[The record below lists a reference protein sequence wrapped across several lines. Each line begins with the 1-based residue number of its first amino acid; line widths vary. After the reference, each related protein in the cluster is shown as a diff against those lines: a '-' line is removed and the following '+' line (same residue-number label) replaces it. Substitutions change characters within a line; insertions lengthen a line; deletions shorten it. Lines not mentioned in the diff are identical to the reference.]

1 MPSILVI
8 YNPIAGRGRAKK
20 HWPEVQQAL
29 IDTGIEFD
37 VAATSAPL
45 EAVTL
50 AEKAATKYSTV
61 IAVGG
66 DGTVHEVVNGLLRAS
81 SEGETIALG
90 VVPLG
95 NGDDFAKMIPPQT
108 TIGGKIFD
116 WHVAIEKIAQGQTK
130 LFDVGRMTGDQL
142 RLKQGNKPQYFMNG
156 MDIGFGA
163 QAALN
168 FTKVPSF
175 ITGISAYLAAIIK
188 TLIDYRI
195 PKVSIQIDDQKAF
208 EQSTTM
214 TAITNGRCFGSGFWV
229 CPEAQVDDGLLDVMV
244 TQSVGRLKIL
254 RLIPKIMKG
263 THVNEPILK
272 NYRARRVVIKSQQS
286 LVVEADGEIPY
297 PQTRHLEVQILDKKL
312 RVIV

>member
-66 DGTVHEVVNGLLRAS
+66 DGTVHEIVNGLLRAS
-81 SEGETIALG
+81 NEGETITLA

-108 TIGGKIFD
+108 TIGGKVFD
-116 WHVAIEKIAQGQTK
+116 WQVAIEKITKGQTK
-130 LFDVGRMTGDQL
+130 LFDVGRMSGDQL
-142 RLKQGNKPQYFMNG
+142 RSKQDNKPEYFMNG

>member
-8 YNPIAGRGRAKK
+8 FNPIAGRGRVKK
-20 HWPEVQQAL
+20 HWPELQQGL
-29 IDTGIEFD
+29 IDAGIEFD
-37 VAATSAPL
+37 VTATSAPL
-45 EAVTL
+45 DAVKL
-50 AEKAATKYSTV
+50 AEKATTKYSTV

-66 DGTVHEVVNGLLRAS
+66 DGTIHEVVNGLMRAS
-81 SEGETIALG
+81 SEGETITLG
-90 VVPLG
+90 IVPLG

-108 TIGGKIFD
+108 TIGGKVFD
-116 WHVAIEKIAQGQTK
+116 WHIAIEKIAKGQTK
-130 LFDVGRMTGDQL
+130 MFDVGRMSDDKLGVG
-142 RLKQGNKPQYFMNG
+142 QGNKPHYFMNG

-175 ITGISAYLAAIIK
+175 LTGMAAYLTAIMK
-188 TLIDYRI
+188 TLIDYHI
-195 PKVSIQIDDQKAF
+195 PKIRIKIDDQAAF

-214 TAITNGRCFGSGFWV
+214 TVITNGRCFGSGFWV

-272 NYRARRVVIKSQQS
+272 NYRARRIDIKSQQPF
-286 LVVEADGEIPY
+286 VVEADGEIPY
-297 PQTRHLEVQILDKKL
+297 PQTRHLEVQILDKRL

>member
-8 YNPIAGRGRAKK
+8 YNPIAGRGRSKK

-29 IDTGIEFD
+29 IDAGIEFD

-66 DGTVHEVVNGLLRAS
+66 DGTIHEVVNGLLRAS

-108 TIGGKIFD
+108 TIGGKVFD

-130 LFDVGRMTGDQL
+130 LFDVGRMSGDQL
-142 RLKQGNKPQYFMNG
+142 RSKQGNKPQYFMNG

-175 ITGISAYLAAIIK
+175 LTGMAAYLAAILK

-195 PKVSIQIDDQKAF
+195 PNVSIQIDDQKAF
-208 EQSTTM
+208 KQSTTM

-272 NYRARRVVIKSQQS
+272 NYRARRVEIKSQQP

-297 PQTRHLEVQILDKKL
+297 SQTRHLEVQILDKKL

>member
-8 YNPIAGRGRAKK
+8 YNPIAGRGRVKK
-20 HWPEVQQAL
+20 HWPKVQQAL
-29 IDTGIEFD
+29 INAGVEFD
-37 VAATSAPL
+37 VTATSAPL
-45 EAVTL
+45 DAENL

-61 IAVGG
+61 VAVGG

-108 TIGGKIFD
+108 TIGSKVFD
-116 WHVAIEKIAQGQTK
+116 WHVAIEKIAKGQTK
-130 LFDVGRMTGDQL
+130 MFDVGRMSVDKL
-142 RLKQGNKPQYFMNG
+142 RSEQDNKPHYFMNA

-175 ITGISAYLAAIIK
+175 LTGMAAYLAAIMI

-195 PKVSIQIDDQKAF
+195 PKVRIQIDDQEAF

-263 THVNEPILK
+263 THVNEPILR
-272 NYRARRVVIKSQQS
+272 NFRARRIVIKSQKS

>member
-8 YNPIAGRGRAKK
+8 YNPIAGRGRVKK
-20 HWPEVQQAL
+20 HWPEVQQGL
-29 IDTGIEFD
+29 IDAGIEFD

-45 EAVTL
+45 DAVKL
-50 AEKAATKYSTV
+50 AEKAATKYSKV
-61 IAVGG
+61 IVIGG

-81 SEGETIALG
+81 NEGETIALG

-108 TIGGKIFD
+108 KIGDKVFDWRVAIGKIS
-116 WHVAIEKIAQGQTK
+116 KGQTK
-130 LFDVGRMTGDQL
+130 MFDVGRMSDS
-142 RLKQGNKPQYFMNG
+142 KFHSEQGNEPHYFMNG

-175 ITGISAYLAAIIK
+175 LTGIAAYLAAIMK

-195 PKVSIQIDDQKAF
+195 PKVTIQIDDQEAF

-214 TAITNGRCFGSGFWV
+214 MVITNGRCFGSGFWV
-229 CPEAQVDDGLLDVMV
+229 CPKAQIDDGLLDVMV

-254 RLIPKIMKG
+254 SLIPKIMKG
-263 THVNEPILK
+263 THTNESILR
-272 NYRARRVVIKSQQS
+272 NYRARRIIIKSQQL

-297 PQTRHLEVQILDKKL
+297 PQTQHLEVQILDKKL

>member
-1 MPSILVI
+1 MSSILVI
-8 YNPIAGRGRAKK
+8 YNPIAGRGRVKK
-20 HWPEVQQAL
+20 HWPKVQQGL
-29 IDTGIEFD
+29 IDAGIEFD
-37 VAATSAPL
+37 VVATSAPL

-108 TIGGKIFD
+108 TIGGKVFD
-116 WHVAIEKIAQGQTK
+116 WHVAIEKITQGQTK
-130 LFDVGRMTGDQL
+130 LFDVGRMSDEL
-142 RLKQGNKPQYFMNG
+142 RSEQNNNPQYFMNG

-163 QAALN
+163 QTALN

-175 ITGISAYLAAIIK
+175 LTGMAAYLAAIMK
-188 TLIDYRI
+188 TLIDYHI
-195 PKVSIQIDDQKAF
+195 PKINIQIDDQKAF

-229 CPEAQVDDGLLDVMV
+229 CPDAEVDDGLLDVMV

-263 THVNEPILK
+263 THVNDPILR

-297 PQTRHLEVQILDKKL
+297 SQTRHLEVQILDKKL
-312 RVIV
+312 CVIV

>member
-1 MPSILVI
+1 
-8 YNPIAGRGRAKK
+8 
-20 HWPEVQQAL
+20 
-29 IDTGIEFD
+29 
-37 VAATSAPL
+37 
-45 EAVTL
+45 
-50 AEKAATKYSTV
+50 
-61 IAVGG
+61 
-66 DGTVHEVVNGLLRAS
+66 
-81 SEGETIALG
+81 
-90 VVPLG
+90 
-95 NGDDFAKMIPPQT
+95 
-108 TIGGKIFD
+108 
-116 WHVAIEKIAQGQTK
+116 
-130 LFDVGRMTGDQL
+130 
-142 RLKQGNKPQYFMNG
+142 MNG

-175 ITGISAYLAAIIK
+175 LTGMAAYLAAILK
-188 TLIDYRI
+188 TLIDYHI
-195 PKVSIQIDDQKAF
+195 PNVSIQIDDQKAF

-263 THVNEPILK
+263 THINEPILK
-272 NYRARRVVIKSQQS
+272 NYRARRIEIKSQQP

-297 PQTRHLEVQILDKKL
+297 PQTRHIEIQILDKKL

>member
-8 YNPIAGRGRAKK
+8 YNPIAGRGRVKK
-20 HWPEVQQAL
+20 HWPEVQQGL
-29 IDTGIEFD
+29 IDAGIEFD
-37 VAATSAPL
+37 VVTTSAPL
-45 EAVTL
+45 DAVKL

-61 IAVGG
+61 VAVGG

-81 SEGETIALG
+81 SEGETITLG

-108 TIGGKIFD
+108 TIGEKVFD
-116 WHVAIEKIAQGQTK
+116 WHVAIEKIAKGHTK
-130 LFDVGRMTGDQL
+130 MFDIGRMSGDKL
-142 RLKQGNKPQYFMNG
+142 HSEQGNKPHYFMNG

-168 FTKVPSF
+168 FTKVPIF
-175 ITGISAYLAAIIK
+175 LTGMAAYLAAIMK
-188 TLIDYRI
+188 TLVDYHI
-195 PKVSIQIDDQKAF
+195 PKVTIQIDNQEAF

-214 TAITNGRCFGSGFWV
+214 TAITNGRCFGSSFWV

-244 TQSVGRLKIL
+244 TQSVGRLKIM

-263 THVNEPILK
+263 THVNEPILR
-272 NYRARRVVIKSQQS
+272 NYRARRVVIKSQHS

-297 PQTRHLEVQILDKKL
+297 PQTRYLKVQILDKKL

>member
-8 YNPIAGRGRAKK
+8 YNPIAGRGRVKK
-20 HWPEVQQAL
+20 YWPEVQQGL
-29 IDTGIEFD
+29 IDSGIEFD
-37 VAATSAPL
+37 VAATSEPL

-50 AEKAATKYSTV
+50 AEKAVTKYSTI

-81 SEGETIALG
+81 NEGETIALG

-108 TIGGKIFD
+108 SIGGKVFD
-116 WHVAIEKIAQGQTK
+116 WRVAIEKITKGQTK
-130 LFDVGRMTGDQL
+130 LFDIGRMSGDQL
-142 RLKQGNKPQYFMNG
+142 SSEQTNSPQYFMNG

-175 ITGISAYLAAIIK
+175 LTGMAAYLASIMK

-195 PKVSIQIDDQKAF
+195 PKVSIQIDDQPAF

-229 CPEAQVDDGLLDVMV
+229 CPDAQVDDGLLDVMV

-254 RLIPKIMKG
+254 SLIPKIMKG

-272 NYRARRVVIKSQQS
+272 NYRARSIVIKSEQS

-297 PQTRHLEVQILDKKL
+297 TQTRHLEVRILDKKL

>member
-1 MPSILVI
+1 
-8 YNPIAGRGRAKK
+8 
-20 HWPEVQQAL
+20 
-29 IDTGIEFD
+29 
-37 VAATSAPL
+37 
-45 EAVTL
+45 
-50 AEKAATKYSTV
+50 
-61 IAVGG
+61 
-66 DGTVHEVVNGLLRAS
+66 
-81 SEGETIALG
+81 
-90 VVPLG
+90 
-95 NGDDFAKMIPPQT
+95 
-108 TIGGKIFD
+108 
-116 WHVAIEKIAQGQTK
+116 
-130 LFDVGRMTGDQL
+130 
-142 RLKQGNKPQYFMNG
+142 

-175 ITGISAYLAAIIK
+175 LTGMTAYLAAIMK

-195 PKVSIQIDDQKAF
+195 PKIRIQIDDQEAF

-272 NYRARRVVIKSQQS
+272 NYKARRVDIKSQQPF
-286 LVVEADGEIPY
+286 VVEADGEIPY
-297 PQTRHLEVQILDKKL
+297 PQTRHLEVQILDKRL

>member
-8 YNPIAGRGRAKK
+8 YNPIAGRGRVKK
-20 HWPEVQQAL
+20 NWPDVQQGL
-29 IDTGIEFD
+29 IDAGIEFD
-37 VAATSAPL
+37 VVATSAPL

-108 TIGGKIFD
+108 TIGGKVFD
-116 WHVAIEKIAQGQTK
+116 WHIAIEKIAQGQTK
-130 LFDVGRMTGDQL
+130 LFDVGRMSGDQL
-142 RLKQGNKPQYFMNG
+142 RSKQDNKPQYFMNG

-175 ITGISAYLAAIIK
+175 LTGMAAYLAAIMK

-272 NYRARRVVIKSQQS
+272 NYRARRVVIKSQQP

>member
-8 YNPIAGRGRAKK
+8 YNPIAGRGRVKK
-20 HWPEVQQAL
+20 HWPEVQQGL
-29 IDTGIEFD
+29 IDAGIEFD
-37 VAATSAPL
+37 VVTTSAPL
-45 EAVTL
+45 DAVKL

-61 IAVGG
+61 VAVGG
-66 DGTVHEVVNGLLRAS
+66 DGTVHEIVNGLLRAS
-81 SEGETIALG
+81 SEGETITLG

-108 TIGGKIFD
+108 TIGEKVFD
-116 WHVAIEKIAQGQTK
+116 WHVAIEKIAKGHTK
-130 LFDVGRMTGDQL
+130 MFDIGRMSGDKL
-142 RLKQGNKPQYFMNG
+142 HSEQGNKPHYFMNG

-168 FTKVPSF
+168 FTKVPIF
-175 ITGISAYLAAIIK
+175 LTGMAAYLAAIMK
-188 TLIDYRI
+188 TLVDYHI
-195 PKVSIQIDDQKAF
+195 PKVTIQIDNQEAF

-244 TQSVGRLKIL
+244 TQSVGRLKIM

-272 NYRARRVVIKSQQS
+272 SYRARRVDIKAHQPF
-286 LVVEADGEIPY
+286 VVEADGEIPY
-297 PQTRHLEVQILDKKL
+297 PKTRHLEVQILDKRL

>member
-1 MPSILVI
+1 
-8 YNPIAGRGRAKK
+8 
-20 HWPEVQQAL
+20 
-29 IDTGIEFD
+29 
-37 VAATSAPL
+37 
-45 EAVTL
+45 
-50 AEKAATKYSTV
+50 
-61 IAVGG
+61 
-66 DGTVHEVVNGLLRAS
+66 
-81 SEGETIALG
+81 
-90 VVPLG
+90 
-95 NGDDFAKMIPPQT
+95 MIPPQT
-108 TIGGKIFD
+108 TIGGKVFD
-116 WHVAIEKIAQGQTK
+116 WHVAIEKITQGQTK
-130 LFDVGRMTGDQL
+130 LFDVGRMSGDQL
-142 RLKQGNKPQYFMNG
+142 RSEQNNNPQYFMNG

-175 ITGISAYLAAIIK
+175 LTGMAAYLAAIMK
-188 TLIDYRI
+188 TLVDYHI
-195 PKVSIQIDDQKAF
+195 PKVSIQIDDQAPF

-229 CPEAQVDDGLLDVMV
+229 CPDAQVDDGLLDVMV

-263 THVNEPILK
+263 THVNEPILR

-297 PQTRHLEVQILDKKL
+297 PQTRYLEVEILDKKL

>member
-8 YNPIAGRGRAKK
+8 YNPIAGRGRVKK
-20 HWPEVQQAL
+20 NWPDVQQGL
-29 IDTGIEFD
+29 IDAGIEFD

-108 TIGGKIFD
+108 TIGGKVFD
-116 WHVAIEKIAQGQTK
+116 WHIAIEKIAQGQTK
-130 LFDVGRMTGDQL
+130 LFDVGRMCGDQL
-142 RLKQGNKPQYFMNG
+142 RSKQDNKPQYFMNG

-175 ITGISAYLAAIIK
+175 LTGMAAYLAAIMK

-272 NYRARRVVIKSQQS
+272 NYRARRVVIKSQQP

-297 PQTRHLEVQILDKKL
+297 SQTRHLEVQILDKKL

>member
-8 YNPIAGRGRAKK
+8 YNPIAGRGRVKK
-20 HWPEVQQAL
+20 NWPDVQQGL
-29 IDTGIEFD
+29 IDAGIEFD

-108 TIGGKIFD
+108 TIGGKVFD
-116 WHVAIEKIAQGQTK
+116 WHIAIEKIAQGQTK
-130 LFDVGRMTGDQL
+130 LFDVGRMSGDQL
-142 RLKQGNKPQYFMNG
+142 RSKQDNKPQYFMNG

-175 ITGISAYLAAIIK
+175 LTGMAAYLAAIMK

-214 TAITNGRCFGSGFWV
+214 TVITNGRCFGSGFWV

-272 NYRARRVVIKSQQS
+272 NYRARRVVIKSQQP

>member
-1 MPSILVI
+1 MSSILVI
-8 YNPIAGRGRAKK
+8 YNPVAGRGRVKK
-20 HWPEVQQAL
+20 HWPEVQQGL
-29 IDTGIEFD
+29 IDAGIEFD
-37 VAATSAPL
+37 VTATSAPL
-45 EAVTL
+45 EAVKL

-66 DGTVHEVVNGLLRAS
+66 DGTVHEVVNGLLHAS
-81 SEGETIALG
+81 SGGETIALG

-108 TIGGKIFD
+108 AIGGEVFD
-116 WHVAIEKIAQGQTK
+116 WQVAIEKIAKGQTK
-130 LFDVGRMTGDQL
+130 MFDVGRMSVDRL
-142 RLKQGNKPQYFMNG
+142 RSEQDNKSHYFMNG

-175 ITGISAYLAAIIK
+175 LTGMAAYLAAILR
-188 TLIDYRI
+188 TLIDYPI
-195 PKVSIQIDDQKAF
+195 PKIRIQIDDQKAF

-263 THVNEPILK
+263 THINEPILSH
-272 NYRARRVVIKSQQS
+272 YRARRIVIKSEKS

>member
-8 YNPIAGRGRAKK
+8 YNPIAGRGRVKK
-20 HWPEVQQAL
+20 YWPDVQQGL
-29 IDTGIEFD
+29 IDAGIEFD

-50 AEKAATKYSTV
+50 AEKAATKYLTV
-61 IAVGG
+61 IAIGG
-66 DGTVHEVVNGLLRAS
+66 DGTIHEVVNGLLRAS
-81 SEGETIALG
+81 NEGETIALG

-108 TIGGKIFD
+108 TIGGKVYD
-116 WHVAIEKIAQGQTK
+116 WHVAIEKISKGQTK
-130 LFDVGRMTGDQL
+130 LFDVGRMLGNQL
-142 RLKQGNKPQYFMNG
+142 SSEQDNKPQYFMNG

-175 ITGISAYLAAIIK
+175 LTGMAAYLAAILK
-188 TLIDYRI
+188 TLIDYHI

-272 NYRARRVVIKSQQS
+272 NYRARRVVIISQQP

>member
-1 MPSILVI
+1 
-8 YNPIAGRGRAKK
+8 
-20 HWPEVQQAL
+20 L
-29 IDTGIEFD
+29 IDAGIKFD

-45 EAVTL
+45 EAVTF
-50 AEKAATKYSTV
+50 AQKAPTKYSTV

-90 VVPLG
+90 VIPLG

-108 TIGGKIFD
+108 TIGDKVFD
-116 WHVAIEKIAQGQTK
+116 WHVAIEKITQGQTK
-130 LFDVGRMTGDQL
+130 LFDVGRISGDQL
-142 RLKQGNKPQYFMNG
+142 RSEQNNNPQYFMNG

-175 ITGISAYLAAIIK
+175 LTGIAAYLAAIMK
-188 TLIDYRI
+188 TLIDYHI
-195 PKVSIQIDDQKAF
+195 PKVSIQIDDQPAF

-229 CPEAQVDDGLLDVMV
+229 CPDAQVDDGLLDVMV

-254 RLIPKIMKG
+254 SLIPKIMKG

-272 NYRARRVVIKSQQS
+272 NYRARRIVIKSEQS

-297 PQTRHLEVQILDKKL
+297 TQTQHLEVQILDKKL
-312 RVIV
+312 RMIV

>member
-1 MPSILVI
+1 V
-8 YNPIAGRGRAKK
+8 
-20 HWPEVQQAL
+20 
-29 IDTGIEFD
+29 
-37 VAATSAPL
+37 
-45 EAVTL
+45 

-108 TIGGKIFD
+108 TIGGKVFD
-116 WHVAIEKIAQGQTK
+116 WHVAIEKITQGQTK
-130 LFDVGRMTGDQL
+130 LFDVGRMSGDQL
-142 RLKQGNKPQYFMNG
+142 RSEQNNNPQYFMNG

-175 ITGISAYLAAIIK
+175 LTGTAAYLAAIMM

-229 CPEAQVDDGLLDVMV
+229 CPDAQVDDGLLDVMV
-244 TQSVGRLKIL
+244 TQSIGRLKIL

-263 THVNEPILK
+263 THVNEPILR
-272 NYRARRVVIKSQQS
+272 NYRARRVVIKSRQP

-312 RVIV
+312 RMIV

>member
-29 IDTGIEFD
+29 IDAGIEFD
-37 VAATSAPL
+37 VAVTSAPL

-108 TIGGKIFD
+108 NIGDKVYD
-116 WHVAIEKIAQGQTK
+116 WHVAIKKISKGHTK
-130 LFDVGRMTGDQL
+130 LFDVGRMSGNQL
-142 RLKQGNKPQYFMNG
+142 PSKQDNKPQYFMNG

-175 ITGISAYLAAIIK
+175 LTGISAYLAAIIK